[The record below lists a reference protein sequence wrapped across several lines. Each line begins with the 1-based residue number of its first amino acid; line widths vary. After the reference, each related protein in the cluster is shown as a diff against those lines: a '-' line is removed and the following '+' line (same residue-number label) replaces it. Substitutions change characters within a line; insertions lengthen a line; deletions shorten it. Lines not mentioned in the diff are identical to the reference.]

1 MKMSGVTSAVTRAV
15 NELTYFRAA
24 QVRKATFSE
33 AVSQTEKAGLENN
46 KKSAETL
53 ILLADIRSINT
64 RLGYIIKEAWQLIR
78 IMKEDGTS
86 MVPSFPGRLGRQI
99 SKGEAQIKECQ
110 GKLNK
115 LFTVALD
122 SCTLSDQRA
131 SDFYTWKKRFDE
143 LKLGSKHFLPSSVE
157 LERSPEFP
165 NSLLG
170 NSGQNGTEYKSRGQ
184 NFDLQKQSLLNY
196 HGLA

>member
-1 MKMSGVTSAVTRAV
+1 MKFALLEKAGNLFKMSAVTSAVARAV
-15 NELTYFRAA
+15 DTGFRAA
-24 QVRKATFSE
+24 QARKATFGE
-33 AVSQTEKAGLENN
+33 AVSQTAGLENN

-53 ILLADIRSINT
+53 MLLADIKGINT
-64 RLGYIIKEAWQLIR
+64 RLGDIIKEAWQLIR

-110 GKLNK
+110 GILNK
-115 LFTVALD
+115 LFTVVPD

-165 NSLLG
+165 IHFCSRWWHCSHVHLLPE
-170 NSGQNGTEYKSRGQ
+170 Q
-184 NFDLQKQSLLNY
+184 
-196 HGLA
+196 

>member
-1 MKMSGVTSAVTRAV
+1 MSAVTSAVARAV
-15 NELTYFRAA
+15 DTGFRAA
-24 QVRKATFSE
+24 QARKATFGE
-33 AVSQTEKAGLENN
+33 AVSQTAGLENN

-53 ILLADIRSINT
+53 MLLADIKGINT
-64 RLGYIIKEAWQLIR
+64 RLGDIIKGAWQLIQ
-78 IMKEDGTS
+78 ILKEDGTS
-86 MVPSFPGRLGRQI
+86 MVPSFPGRLGSQI

-115 LFTVALD
+115 LFTIALD
-122 SCTLSDQRA
+122 SCTLSDQLA

-165 NSLLG
+165 NSLL
-170 NSGQNGTEYKSRGQ
+170 
-184 NFDLQKQSLLNY
+184 L
-196 HGLA
+196 